1 GLTEVE
7 EKWVA
12 VSEIVNR
19 SLTFVEFRAQ
29 ARGIKFDLDA
39 IDDGFEVWADE
50 RMMVQALSNL
60 LSNAV
65 KFSHHGGLVEIITAI
80 MPDGRFEIRVEDRG
94 IGVDAGDIENVF
106 EPFWQAKSPLRSADE
121 GIGLGLSIV
130 RQLMDLHGGEVA
142 MRVRDD
148 GGTAVC
154 LLLPKD
160 RARKRSDGAK

>member
-1 GLTEVE
+1 MGCLLG
-7 EKWVA
+7 
-12 VSEIVNR
+12 IVNR

-65 KFSHHGGLVEIITAI
+65 KFSHHGGSVEIITAI

-121 GIGLGLSIV
+121 GIGLSIV
-130 RQLMDLHGGEVA
+130 RQLMDLHGGKVA
-142 MRVRDD
+142 MRLRDD

-154 LLLPKD
+154 LLLPKV
-160 RARKRSDGAK
+160 RARKR

>member
-1 GLTEVE
+1 MGCLFG
-7 EKWVA
+7 
-12 VSEIVNR
+12 IVNR
-19 SLTFVEFRAQ
+19 GLTFVEFRAQ
-29 ARGIKFDLDA
+29 ARGVKFYLDA
-39 IDDGFEVWADE
+39 IDDGYEMWADE
-50 RMMVQALSNL
+50 RMMAQALSNL

-65 KFSHHGGLVEIITAI
+65 KFSHHSGLVEIITAI

-94 IGVDAGDIENVF
+94 IGIDAGDIENVF
-106 EPFWQAKSPLRSADE
+106 ELFWQAKSPLRSADE

-142 MRVRDD
+142 MRLCDD

>member
-1 GLTEVE
+1 M
-7 EKWVA
+7 
-12 VSEIVNR
+12 I
-19 SLTFVEFRAQ
+19 
-29 ARGIKFDLDA
+29 
-39 IDDGFEVWADE
+39 
-50 RMMVQALSNL
+50 VQALSNL

-65 KFSHHGGLVEIITAI
+65 NFSHHGGLVEIISAI
-80 MPDGRFEIRVEDRG
+80 MPDGRFEIRVEERG
-94 IGVDAGDIENVF
+94 IGIDAGDIENVF

-121 GIGLGLSIV
+121 GIRLGLSIV

-160 RARKRSDGAK
+160 RARKAARRSKIISCEADAGH

>member
-1 GLTEVE
+1 MGCLFG
-7 EKWVA
+7 
-12 VSEIVNR
+12 IVNR

-39 IDDGFEVWADE
+39 IDDGYEMWADE
-50 RMMVQALSNL
+50 RMMAQALSNL
-60 LSNAV
+60 LSNAE
-65 KFSHHGGLVEIITAI
+65 KFLHHGGLVVIITAI
-80 MPDGRFEIRVEDRG
+80 MPVGRFEIRVEDRG

-142 MRVRDD
+142 MRLRDD
-148 GGTAVC
+148 WGTSVC

-160 RARKRSDGAK
+160 RARKR

>member
-1 GLTEVE
+1 M
-7 EKWVA
+7 
-12 VSEIVNR
+12 I
-19 SLTFVEFRAQ
+19 
-29 ARGIKFDLDA
+29 
-39 IDDGFEVWADE
+39 
-50 RMMVQALSNL
+50 VQALSNL

-65 KFSHHGGLVEIITAI
+65 NFSHLGGLVEIISAI

-94 IGVDAGDIENVF
+94 IGIDAGDIDNVF

-130 RQLMDLHGGEVA
+130 WQLMNLQDGEVA
-142 MRVRDD
+142 TRVRDD

>member
-1 GLTEVE
+1 MGCLLG
-7 EKWVA
+7 
-12 VSEIVNR
+12 IVNR

-39 IDDGFEVWADE
+39 IDDGYEMWADE
-50 RMMVQALSNL
+50 RMMAQALSNL

-121 GIGLGLSIV
+121 GIGLSIV
-130 RQLMDLHGGEVA
+130 RQLMDSHGGKVA
-142 MRVRDD
+142 MRLRDD

-160 RARKRSDGAK
+160 RARKR